1 MSDDKMGFPKHKQ
14 YSEPWNRTDKKLT
27 HIAQEKRKKEKEGTR
42 DHQQPQ
48 GHIALQQPRQIS

>member
-1 MSDDKMGFPKHKQ
+1 MSDDKLGFPKHKQ
-14 YSEPWNRTDKKLT
+14 YSEPWNKKLT